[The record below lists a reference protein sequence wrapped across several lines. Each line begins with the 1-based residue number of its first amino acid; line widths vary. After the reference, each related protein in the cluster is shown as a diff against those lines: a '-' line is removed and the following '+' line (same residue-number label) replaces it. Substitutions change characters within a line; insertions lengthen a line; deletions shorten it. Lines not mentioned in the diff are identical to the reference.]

1 MKVFK
6 LLRGHVLAVIAIFAL
21 LVVQANV
28 ELALPSYMSEIVDV
42 GIQQGGI
49 RSAVPDRIRADALS
63 DLEMFTTASDAKKV
77 EAVYGE
83 ADADGIRA
91 FTGSV
96 DDMADDSELAAIMA
110 TPETI
115 VLSLEKGVDASTL
128 SEGALGAGSGASA
141 QQDPATAAAL
151 QAQLAKSGGKIDLDF
166 IRLAYQAGAITREE
180 LVQSGEQMA
189 VPWVPWAARSSRSA
203 PCST

>member
-77 EAVYGE
+77 EAVDGE
-83 ADADGIRA
+83 ADVDGIRA

-110 TPETI
+110 TPETL

-141 QQDPATAAAL
+141 QQAEP
-151 QAQLAKSGGKIDLDF
+151 K
-166 IRLAYQAGAITREE
+166 
-180 LVQSGEQMA
+180 
-189 VPWVPWAARSSRSA
+189 
-203 PCST
+203 